1 MRINGKKIN
10 VEAVFIVLIIIS
22 LALENFKLFTIMGAS
37 FKPIQAVAAFAVVYC
52 FLFHAIDVK
61 KIMWTIAFLAIPLAP
76 LYRISDK
83 TEFFKTYV
91 IYAIIVVFVCFALP
105 HLKKTFCENPKM
117 YLSVFNTVI
126 TVLCILGIVQ
136 FILMNAFDIMFLEG
150 IFGTFQF
157 HFSATTIQSGFYRAY
172 SLFHEPSYFGWV
184 LDIALAI
191 NLIMLEKKLEPR
203 KILFIIMLII
213 TIILTISSSAL
224 WIMAMVLIAYLFSIR
239 KININMVIG
248 ALIVVGILIV
258 VVALIDV
265 SFITNSMTR
274 LFREINTEN
283 TSGYERITTPIEYI
297 KATMQNYPLF
307 GRGFGQEG
315 NIDKVG
321 TIGQYK
327 VVNNSVFGS
336 VVILGLTSIVYYVWL
351 AKQFFGKAF
360 TKETRMKRILMFVA
374 ILGMYF
380 STGAF
385 LSFDTF
391 IFTTIIMF
399 VLSSMET
406 KNIELSENCKEQE
419 IIDENINNCSRL

>member
-22 LALENFKLFTIMGAS
+22 LALENFRLFTIMGAS
-37 FKPIQAVAAFAVVYC
+37 FKPIQAIAALAVVYC

-105 HLKKTFCENPKM
+105 HLKKTFRENPKM

-184 LDIALAI
+184 LDTALAI
-191 NLIMLEKKLEPR
+191 NLIMLEKKPEPR

-224 WIMAMVLIAYLFSIR
+224 WIMAMVLITYLFSIR

-248 ALIVVGILIV
+248 ALIVVGMLIV

-315 NIDKVG
+315 EIDKVG
-321 TIGQYK
+321 IIGRFPG
-327 VVNNSVFGS
+327 VHNAV
-336 VVILGLTSIVYYVWL
+336 LGLIVTLGLSSIPYYIWV
-351 AKQFFGKAF
+351 AKQFLGSKYS
-360 TKETRMKRILMFVA
+360 KETRVKRIILFAA

-380 STGAF
+380 STGAHI
-385 LSFDTF
+385 SFDTF
-391 IFTTIIMF
+391 HFTTVVILI
-399 VLSSMET
+399 LTSMET
-406 KNIELSENCKEQE
+406 TNIESSENCEEQE
-419 IIDENINNCSRL
+419 NENEESCK